1 MSGSGARE
9 ISSRAAAAVHGR
21 IMPFLVLLFLA
32 SNGLHGQVQPQAQV
46 PAPTQ
51 PPVKVDV
58 KVVSVLAT
66 VRDKKSAIVSNL
78 GKDDFVLEED
88 GKSQAMSYFAHY
100 SELPLTLGLLVDTSR
115 SQRNVIDQERAA
127 SRTFLQEMLKENDR
141 AFVIHF
147 DREVELLQALTSSED
162 KLSKALDLVETSR
175 PQFANRGGG
184 NGGGYPGGGGGRSP
198 GGGYP
203 SGGGQQLN
211 RAGTLLYDAIFLAS
225 DEVIKKE
232 QGRKALIVLS
242 DGVDH
247 GSQESLESAIMTAQR
262 ADAIVYSIYFPGEE
276 GSPNPFG
283 GFGGPG
289 MGRQGGAHRYPHE
302 ERVDGKKILERISRE
317 TGGRA
322 FEVSKKQTVGDI
334 YDAIAE
340 ELRNQY
346 SIGYTPASDAV
357 PGYHKINL
365 TTKQKDMTV
374 QAREGYYNTR

>member
-1 MSGSGARE
+1 MSGSGPRETSPGAAPAAR
-9 ISSRAAAAVHGR
+9 GR
-21 IMPFLVLLFLA
+21 IMPFLGLLFLA
-32 SNGLHGQVQPQAQV
+32 SHGLHGQVQPQTQAQA
-46 PAPTQ
+46 PAQ

-58 KVVSVLAT
+58 KVVNVLAT
-66 VRDKKSAIVSNL
+66 VRDKKGAIVSNL
-78 GKDDFVLEED
+78 GKDDFVLQED
-88 GKSQAMSYFAHY
+88 GKAQAISYFAHY
-100 SELPLTLGLLVDTSR
+100 SDLPLTLGLLVDTSR
-115 SQRNVIDQERAA
+115 SQRNVIDQERDA
-127 SRTFLQEMLKENDR
+127 SRTFLQQMLKEKDR

-147 DREVELLQALTSSED
+147 DREVELLQGLTSSQD
-162 KLSKALDLVETSR
+162 KLSKALDLLETSR
-175 PQFANRGGG
+175 PQFSNRGGG
-184 NGGGYPGGGGGRSP
+184 NGGGSPGGGGGRDP

-203 SGGGQQLN
+203 GGGGQHVN
-211 RAGTLLYDAIFLAS
+211 GAGTVLYDAIFLAS

-262 ADAIVYSIYFPGEE
+262 ADAIVYSIYFPGDE
-276 GSPNPFG
+276 GSQNPFG

-289 MGRQGGAHRYPHE
+289 MGRHGGSRRYPQE
-302 ERVDGKKILERISRE
+302 ERVDGKKILERISKE

-322 FEVSKKQTVGDI
+322 VEVSKKQTVGDI

-340 ELRNQY
+340 ELPNEY
-346 SIGYTPASDAV
+346 SIGYTPASDVV

-374 QAREGYYNTR
+374 QAREGYYSMR